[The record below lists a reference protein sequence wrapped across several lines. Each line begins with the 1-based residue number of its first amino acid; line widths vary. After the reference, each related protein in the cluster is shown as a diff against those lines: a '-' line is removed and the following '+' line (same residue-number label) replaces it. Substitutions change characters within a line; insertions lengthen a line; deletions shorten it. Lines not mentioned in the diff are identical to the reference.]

1 MNVQASHNGLMGTF
15 IHYVSRNVLGMLGF
29 SFYILADTFF
39 VAQGVGENGLA
50 SLNIA
55 IPVYSFSYAFGLM
68 LGMGG
73 GTRFAILKASGE
85 KERGSRV
92 FTEDMITGLV
102 IGLFIMLT
110 GIFFS
115 VPISRLI
122 GADSTTIE
130 TTDIYVKTVMC
141 FAPAFIIN
149 NILIPFVRNDGAPG
163 LAMAAMLSG
172 SISNVIFD
180 YIFIFPCNMGMFGAA
195 LATGFAPVM
204 GILVCSVHFL
214 RKRNSFRLVPARPR
228 FGTIKDI
235 CALGNAS
242 FIWEL
247 SNGIVILVLNM
258 LILGIAGNTG
268 VAAYGVVANAALVVM
283 SVYTGI
289 SQGIQ
294 PIVSA
299 AHGQGNKPWVKKT
312 YAAAIVTAL
321 IISALVYAASF
332 IFAEPL
338 SMAFNSENNPLLTEI
353 ASEGIRIY
361 FIGFV
366 FAGINVITA
375 VFFGSIEKAV
385 PSFVISIMR
394 GIGVVIPAAIILS
407 SLLGMTGVWLT
418 FPVTELIVFLAA
430 VIMKKISDK

>member
-1 MNVQASHNGLMGTF
+1 MGTF

-92 FTEDMITGLV
+92 FTEDMVTGLV

-115 VPISRLI
+115 APISRLI

-242 FIWEL
+242 FIGEL

-321 IISALVYAASF
+321 IISALVYTASF

-430 VIMKKISDK
+430 VIMKKFTDK

>member
-1 MNVQASHNGLMGTF
+1 MSTF

-39 VAQGVGENGLA
+39 IARGVGENGLA
-50 SLNIA
+50 ALNIA
-55 IPVYSFSYAFGLM
+55 IPVYSFSYAVGLM

-85 KERGSRV
+85 KERCSKV
-92 FTEDMITGLV
+92 FTEDIITGLA
-102 IGLFIMLT
+102 IGVFVMLM

-115 VPISRLI
+115 EPISRI
-122 GADSTTIE
+122 AGADSAILE
-130 TTDIYVKTVMC
+130 TTNIYVKTVMC

-149 NILIPFVRNDGAPG
+149 NIITPFVRNDGAPG

-172 SISNVIFD
+172 SVSNVIFD
-180 YIFIFPCNMGMFGAA
+180 YIFIFPCKMGMFGAA
-195 LATGFAPVM
+195 LATGFAPAV

-214 RKRNSFRLVPARPR
+214 RKRSSFKLIAARPH

-242 FIWEL
+242 FIGEL
-247 SNGIVILVLNM
+247 SNGIVIFVLN
-258 LILGIAGNTG
+258 LIILGIAGNTG

-283 SVYTGI
+283 SVFTGI

-294 PIVSA
+294 PIVSKA
-299 AHGQGNKPWVKKT
+299 YGQGNKPWVKKT
-312 YAAAIVTAL
+312 YAAAIATSL
-321 IISALVYAASF
+321 IFSVLVYAAGF
-332 IFAEPL
+332 IFAEPV
-338 SMAFNSENNPLLTEI
+338 SMIFNPENNPLLTEI

-375 VFFGSIEKAV
+375 VFFGSIEKTAS
-385 PSFVISIMR
+385 SFVISILR
-394 GIGVVIPAAIILS
+394 GIGVVIPTAFILS

-430 VIMKKISDK
+430 VIMKKITDK